1 MSGIEDP
8 DTPPEVPEEFA
19 AAYRDAY
26 RRALEQA
33 PEADAGPDG
42 GSSLLDELTTPVT
55 MPVRAQRADDAQPRW
70 RLPALIAA
78 AALLVIAGA
87 FGIGRLVSSGGSPA
101 SGPGAGSTSPVGPSN
116 SPSPSSRRTPKP
128 GQVVQGSRPV
138 DTADP
143 ATPVAISGVVTG
155 CTAKPAVDSAGHPV
169 RYVAANTYDG
179 RIDTAWRC
187 DGTAIGTKLVIRI
200 PAGTQ
205 VDEVGLIPGYAKTDP
220 TSGIDRYAENN
231 RITRVRWTLADGV
244 VVEQTLD
251 PNPADRSMQLIRTPR
266 TTTGTITLEI
276 LAVARGPR
284 NTTDISEIAVGAAV
298 S

>member
-8 DTPPEVPEEFA
+8 DTPPEVPEEFV

-33 PEADAGPDG
+33 PEAAGPDSG
-42 GSSLLDELTTPVT
+42 FSLLDELTTSAP
-55 MPVRAQRADDAQPRW
+55 MPVRAQRADGAPPSW
-70 RLPALIAA
+70 RLPVLIAA
-78 AALLVIAGA
+78 AALLVIGVA

-101 SGPGAGSTSPVGPSN
+101 SGPAVGSTSPVGPSH
-116 SPSPSSRRTPKP
+116 SPSPSSRRTPRP
-128 GQVVQGSRPV
+128 GQVRPGSRPV

-143 ATPVAISGVVTG
+143 ATPVDISGVVTG

-169 RYVAANTYDG
+169 SYAAANSYDG

-187 DGTAIGTKLVIRI
+187 DGTAIGTKLVITI

-231 RITRVRWTLADGV
+231 RITRVRWTLAAGV

-251 PNPADRSMQLIRTPR
+251 PNPADRTMQLIRTPR
-266 TTTGTITLEI
+266 TRTGRIILQI

-284 NTTDISEIAVGAAV
+284 NTTDISEIAVGSAP